1 MLAAGD
7 AGLHTHTQ
15 LSAESCCSIRGSFK
29 ALQSCLSACG
39 CVCICMSQVPELSDM
54 LQLDEYMCAE
64 LMNTVL
70 DKVRVHGGAVWL
82 VAG

>member
-1 MLAAGD
+1 
-7 AGLHTHTQ
+7 
-15 LSAESCCSIRGSFK
+15 
-29 ALQSCLSACG
+29 
-39 CVCICMSQVPELSDM
+39 MSQVPELSDM